1 MIRIVLADDHLTV
14 RQTIRI
20 CIESDPQ
27 MEVVAEAGSGR
38 ETIAAV
44 DRSTPDMVV
53 LDYQMPGLNGLEVA
67 RVIRERHPEV
77 PMLMLTGEEDA
88 ALRAASE
95 RVGVKGFMLKGQPLD
110 ELLTEIHSIMGT
122 NGKTVVD
129 LTEAEREQTVE
140 RR

>member
-67 RVIRERHPEV
+67 RVIRERHPKV

>member
-1 MIRIVLADDHLTV
+1 
-14 RQTIRI
+14 
-20 CIESDPQ
+20 
-27 MEVVAEAGSGR
+27 
-38 ETIAAV
+38 
-44 DRSTPDMVV
+44 
-53 LDYQMPGLNGLEVA
+53 
-67 RVIRERHPEV
+67 
-77 PMLMLTGEEDA
+77 MLMLTGEEDA
-88 ALRAASE
+88 ALRAASA

>member
-1 MIRIVLADDHLTV
+1 V

-20 CIESDPQ
+20 CIESDPDL
-27 MEVVAEAGSGR
+27 EVVAEAGSGR
-38 ETIAAV
+38 EAIAAV
-44 DRSTPDMVV
+44 DQTTPDMVV
-53 LDYQMPGLNGLEVA
+53 LDYQMPGLNGLEAA

-88 ALRAASE
+88 ALRAASV

-110 ELLTEIHSIMGT
+110 ELLTAIHSIMGT

>member
-44 DRSTPDMVV
+44 DRTTPDMVV

>member
-44 DRSTPDMVV
+44 DRTTPDMVV

-67 RVIRERHPEV
+67 RVIRERHPQV

>member
-1 MIRIVLADDHLTV
+1 VVRIVLADDHLTV

-20 CIESDPQ
+20 CIESDPEL
-27 MEVVAEAGSGR
+27 EVVAEAGSGS

-44 DRSTPDMVV
+44 DRTSPDMVV
-53 LDYQMPGLNGLEVA
+53 LDYQMPGLNGLEAA
-67 RVIRERHPEV
+67 RVIRERHPSV
-77 PMLMLTGEEDA
+77 AMLMLTGEEDA
-88 ALRAASE
+88 ALRAASA
-95 RVGVKGFMLKGQPLD
+95 RVGVKGFLLKGQPLD

>member
-1 MIRIVLADDHLTV
+1 MVRIVLADDHLTV

-20 CIESDPQ
+20 CIESDPDL
-27 MEVVAEAGSGR
+27 EVVAEAGSGR

-44 DRSTPDMVV
+44 DRTTPDMVV
-53 LDYQMPGLNGLEVA
+53 LDYQMPGLNGLEAA

-88 ALRAASE
+88 ALRAASA

-110 ELLTEIHSIMGT
+110 ELLTAIHSIMGT
-122 NGKTVVD
+122 NGKTVLD
-129 LTEAEREQTVE
+129 LTESDSKQTVE

>member
-1 MIRIVLADDHLTV
+1 VIRIVLADDHLTV

-44 DRSTPDMVV
+44 DRTTPDMVV

-67 RVIRERHPEV
+67 RVIRERHPKV

>member
-1 MIRIVLADDHLTV
+1 VIRIVLADDHLTV

-44 DRSTPDMVV
+44 DRTTPDMVV

>member
-1 MIRIVLADDHLTV
+1 VIRIVLADDHLTV

-67 RVIRERHPEV
+67 RVIRERHPKV

>member
-110 ELLTEIHSIMGT
+110 DLLTEIHSYTST
-122 NGKTVVD
+122 NGKAVVD
-129 LTEAEREQTVE
+129 LTEMERERSVE
-140 RR
+140 RP

>member
-1 MIRIVLADDHLTV
+1 VIRIVLADDHLTV

-44 DRSTPDMVV
+44 DRTTPDMVV

-67 RVIRERHPEV
+67 RVIRERHPQV